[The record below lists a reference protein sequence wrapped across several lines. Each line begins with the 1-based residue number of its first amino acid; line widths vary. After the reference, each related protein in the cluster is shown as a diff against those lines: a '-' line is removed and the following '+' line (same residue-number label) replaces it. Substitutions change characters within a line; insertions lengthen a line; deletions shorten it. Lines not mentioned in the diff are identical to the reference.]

1 MKPESGQIDTDRIE
15 DKYIVAKDKFV
26 EAKEVIQSELP
37 PYFPEPETIY
47 TINRSIYFD
56 SPDLTFLKQHLSG
69 LNHRRKIRI
78 RCYAP
83 NGVPNHIYFIE
94 VKAKNDGESTKTRLQ
109 LSEAGYN
116 YVMAN
121 SQIDVNDD
129 LLSTNQDM
137 GSDDQVLQE
146 AKLINYLLHINKCK
160 PVCDI
165 VYKRYAHQKDEDLRV
180 TMDTNLKVRPLQ
192 LIKGAQIKDLQNLD
206 LYDTLI
212 EYGEKYSNA
221 DNFILEVKHQDKG
234 KLPLWLDSLLDELQ
248 VKEDSFSKYV
258 WAMAKIIESSIHVIG
273 K

>member
-15 DKYIVAKDKFV
+15 DKYIVPKDCFV

-56 SPDLTFLKQHLSG
+56 SPDFTFLKQHLSG
-69 LNHRRKIRI
+69 LDNRRKIRI

-83 NGVPNHIYFIE
+83 NGTPNHIYFIE
-94 VKAKNDGESTKTRLQ
+94 IKAKNNGDSTKTRLQ

-116 YVMAN
+116 YVMAH
-121 SQIDVNDD
+121 SQIDINDD

-137 GSDDQVLQE
+137 GSDDEVLQQ
-146 AKLINYLLHINKCK
+146 AKLINYLLHINKCR

-180 TMDTNLKVRPLQ
+180 TMDTNLKVKPLQ
-192 LIKGAQIKDLQNLD
+192 LIKDSQIKDLQNLD

-212 EYGEKYSNA
+212 KYGEKYSNA
-221 DNFILEVKHQDKG
+221 DNFILEVKHQDKED
-234 KLPLWLDSLLDELQ
+234 LPPWLDQLLEKMDADEC
-248 VKEDSFSKYV
+248 SFSKYV
-258 WAMAKIIESSIHVIG
+258 WAMAKIIEHSIHIIG